1 MTVIAD
7 IQDRDARKPDHP
19 IDPRFL
25 TRHSPRAFTGEE
37 IPEAD
42 LLRLFEAARWAPS
55 ASNSQPW
62 RFLHARR
69 SSPHFATFLG
79 LLSSYNQEWCRHAG
93 ALVFVVSAKN
103 FTAPG
108 RTEPRFSRS
117 HSFDAGAAWMSL
129 ALQAHELGWVAHGMG
144 GFDVERAREALRVP
158 EDHQIEMALALGRAG
173 PKEILPE
180 RFWAGETPNGRRPIA
195 EFTFEGGFGPA

>member
-1 MTVIAD
+1 MTAIAD
-7 IQDRDARKPDHP
+7 IKDLDVRKPDHP

-37 IPEAD
+37 VSEAD
-42 LLRLFEAARWAPS
+42 LMSVLEAARWAPS

-62 RFLHARR
+62 RFLYARR
-69 SSPHFATFLG
+69 SSPHFASFLD
-79 LLSSYNQEWCRHAG
+79 LLIPYNQDWAQHAG

-108 RTEPRFSRS
+108 RTEARFSRS

-144 GFDVERAREALRVP
+144 GFDVERAREALKVP
-158 EDHQIEMALALGRAG
+158 DDHQIEMVLALGRAG
-173 PKEILPE
+173 PKEILAE
-180 RFWAGETPNGRRPIA
+180 RFWAGETPNGRRPITELA
-195 EFTFEGGFGPA
+195 FEGGFGPG